1 MTNER
6 SVEKISITDLIE
18 KIGAGKAYAIF
29 GDAMGEVAMAKLSFK
44 DWRDVFRDVPKNSL
58 ISKRALGSMIRLA
71 TTFDDFV
78 CMYMFIEDEVVSGA
92 ACENA
97 FRIGSFNDWIE
108 WYKEYGSCSNG
119 LDGYLNERMRN
130 LSQKAVAV
138 IKQIT
143 VI

>member
-1 MTNER
+1 MESSTG
-6 SVEKISITDLIE
+6 KISITDLI
-18 KIGAGKAYAIF
+18 KRIGAGKAYAIF
-29 GDAMGEVAMAKLSFK
+29 GDALGEAVMANFSFK

-71 TTFDDFV
+71 ITFDNFIWL
-78 CMYMFIEDEVVSGA
+78 YMFIEDEVVSGA